1 MLACGSLGLI
11 GLSRFL
17 HCFVSLFPTL
27 SAVFAVFVPYICYVP
42 TLHFIHSYRKGIVYP
57 KSQACVFRSLNRSAS
72 YAFSL
77 STSTPLPNT
86 QSYTSRQKSAPA
98 LPLRGRRS
106 AHFVLSLSATLT
118 PLADGSRL
126 STTQAKNYFAIAP
139 PVFTASFRLRAV
151 LSVRLIPLR
160 PHTAPDHPPLKFS

>member
-11 GLSRFL
+11 GLSHFL
-17 HCFVSLFPTL
+17 HCFVSLFPPFQRSL
-27 SAVFAVFVPYICYVP
+27 PYSFLTFRYVP
-42 TLHFIHSYRKGIVYP
+42 PLHSIHSYRKGIVYP
-57 KSQACVFRSLNRSAS
+57 KSQACVFRLLNRSAS

-126 STTQAKNYFAIAP
+126 STTQVKNYFAIAP

-151 LSVRLIPLR
+151 CK
-160 PHTAPDHPPLKFS
+160 PPIKYPF